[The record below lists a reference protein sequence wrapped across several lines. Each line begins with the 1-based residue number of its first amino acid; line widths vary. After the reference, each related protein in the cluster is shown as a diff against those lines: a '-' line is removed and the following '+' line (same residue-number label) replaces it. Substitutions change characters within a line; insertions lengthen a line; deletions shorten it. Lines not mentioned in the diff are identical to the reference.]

1 MAFSDRVSEGESK
14 AGGMSEQRRKRLRME
29 ISREAARLFWAKGV
43 AATSG
48 EEIAQA
54 VGISVRTLWRH
65 FRSKE
70 SCAEPIVAAY
80 GEWYLAALRGWP
92 RGQSIEEYFAEVR
105 DNVHRTPEQ
114 IIDDVAGAQLVAL
127 GDDEPALRSAWLMAS
142 DQIERELAAVI
153 ADRLGRP
160 VDDIEVRM
168 HAAAA
173 WGAVRVINEAL
184 GRQVVE
190 ELERDGHVTLR
201 SDPFEDMARAVR
213 TATGGAIGDAV
224 ES

>member
-1 MAFSDRVSEGESK
+1 VAEGESK
-14 AGGMSEQRRKRLRME
+14 PGGMSDQRRKRLRME

-80 GEWYLAALRGWP
+80 GQWYVDALRGWP
-92 RGQSIEEYFAEVR
+92 RAQSIEEYLAEVR
-105 DNVHRTPEQ
+105 DTVQRTPEQ
-114 IIDDVAGAQLVAL
+114 LLDDVAGAQLVAL

-142 DQIERELAAVI
+142 DQIERELAAVV
-153 ADRLGRP
+153 ADRLGGSA
-160 VDDIEVRM
+160 DDIEVRI

-173 WGAVRVINEAL
+173 WGAIRVINEAL

-190 ELERDGHVTLR
+190 ELERDGNVTLR

-213 TATGGAIGDAV
+213 VATGGALGDPV
-224 ES
+224 DS